1 MKTVAIALLFLAT
14 FASAEDTNNNN
25 LDAEVEDSPRFAYV
39 DLTNNA
45 ASLSFNS
52 TSLQY
57 AVITGIVLL
66 LVAIVVV
73 PLLGY
78 DLSTIFPSREGFDYS
93 NYAYDGTQAY
103 SSYSAYAKRSLDL
116 LSPVLKALTEAYQ
129 RYE

>member
-1 MKTVAIALLFLAT
+1 MKTIAIALLFLAA
-14 FASAEDTNNNN
+14 FASAEENNNN
-25 LDAEVEDSPRFAYV
+25 IDLEVEETPRFTFV

-45 ASLSFNS
+45 ASLSLNS

-78 DLSTIFPSREGFDYS
+78 DLSTIFTNREDYDYS
-93 NYAYDGTQAY
+93 NYAYDGNQAY